1 MKSTIHFYLLNYDFS
16 PEFAEAHHDGNP
28 SENNRLYD
36 WEDELSLTSN
46 TTNIEVLRNETY
58 FLIGERGDGTSF
70 KEAVPNMFLLV
81 FYGDGDEQTI
91 MGCSESLLES
101 YKMDKAT
108 GEYIVKVVMSE
119 NFPLS
124 NPVPGIY
131 IASND
136 FPKSLITPDEH
147 A

>member
-101 YKMDKAT
+101 YKMDKAK